1 MNVTN
6 SDFTILTVSI
16 GYNHFLEKWAECIS
30 KLQVKPGAVIIGVDN
45 IEQKLKWKIE
55 AYLPDAKWII
65 LTKIK
70 ARHYGHYYNQLIN
83 LVDTT
88 WVCKVDADDQ
98 ILPSAYNDLSLVS
111 SDIYAFGNISSTSG
125 NINLPET
132 QLDSERILLSNNNL
146 LSSLSPF
153 KKSVW
158 EKSGFKD
165 FIYDDWAFWI
175 DAAQNGFSFSSSNKA
190 DYIYV
195 EHDSQATKTSDE
207 KYERSILLKYKQEA
221 AQLQITKSEICS
233 YNRYLFIPPDHNNF
247 KSYSDLLEILARL
260 NYVNKTD
267 IFFLDLSS
275 YCPNPIRD
283 YNSRGDQ
290 CKTCETII
298 LNLQTNFNLSI
309 TIIDAS
315 YPNESGQVLN
325 FENSLNYIKGIV
337 NFHKIDCVV
346 NLKSIIK
353 KNDNIFEIVS
363 GSKSTLINITS
374 GKKDLESVKKVNLEI
389 VSQNGNKQKTINK
402 FFSDFDSDL
411 VIFKNIEILSNLPIQ
426 HLLEFNKISIGFSD
440 ALLELSKNDLNNSII
455 DRFKLLITTI
465 KEFMSNK

>member
-1 MNVTN
+1 MQ
-6 SDFTILTVSI
+6 S
-16 GYNHFLEKWAECIS
+16 
-30 KLQVKPGAVIIGVDN
+30 
-45 IEQKLKWKIE
+45 
-55 AYLPDAKWII
+55 
-65 LTKIK
+65 
-70 ARHYGHYYNQLIN
+70 
-83 LVDTT
+83 
-88 WVCKVDADDQ
+88 
-98 ILPSAYNDLSLVS
+98 
-111 SDIYAFGNISSTSG
+111 
-125 NINLPET
+125 
-132 QLDSERILLSNNNL
+132 LDSERILLSNNNL

-195 EHDSQATKTSDE
+195 EHGQQATKTSDE

-221 AQLQITKSEICS
+221 AKLLMTKSEICS

-260 NYVNKTD
+260 NYVSKTE

-283 YNSRGDQ
+283 YNSCGDQ

-374 GKKDLESVKKVNLEI
+374 EKKDLESVKKVNLEI

-411 VIFKNIEILSNLPIQ
+411 IIFKNIEILSNLPIQ